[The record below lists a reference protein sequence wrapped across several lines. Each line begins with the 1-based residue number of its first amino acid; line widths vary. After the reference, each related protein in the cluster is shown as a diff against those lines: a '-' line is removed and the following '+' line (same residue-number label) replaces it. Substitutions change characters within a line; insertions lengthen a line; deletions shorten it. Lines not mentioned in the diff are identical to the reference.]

1 MGKFVTVLIASLLLV
16 GTVSVGASAFTAAT
30 VERTASVDV
39 VADNQGLLALIDGNS
54 GNLVSQ
60 DGSTEQ
66 LGIDL
71 EGGTAG
77 GANPNATFELGNP
90 AAPSTSNA
98 FKIEN
103 KDAEQHQINVEYTG
117 ATTNG
122 EDNLKFEIYDST
134 GTSVGTVTEEGTTA
148 SFTAPAT
155 ETFYTVV
162 TVDTGGGS
170 ATTDLTSIN
179 DLSGT
184 ISLTVNDVG
193 EGTDSSDEETTSDDG
208 SATSFEI
215 AEINADAEG
224 NERENLNDEY
234 VTFQNSGEQPL
245 DISGWGA

>member
-1 MGKFVTVLIASLLLV
+1 MAKVLTILMASLLLV

-30 VERTASVDV
+30 VERSANVDV
-39 VADNQGLLALIDGNS
+39 VADNNGLLALTDGNS

-71 EGGTAG
+71 ESGTAD

-90 AAPSTSNA
+90 AAPTTSNA
-98 FKIEN
+98 FTIEN
-103 KDAEQHQINVEYTG
+103 QDAEQHQINVKYTG
-117 ATTNG
+117 ADTNG

-134 GTSVGTVTEEGTTA
+134 NTSVGTVTEEGTTA

-155 ETFYTVV
+155 DTFYTVV

-170 ATTDLTSIN
+170 AATDLTSAS

-184 ISLTVNDVG
+184 ISFTIDDVN
-193 EGTDSSDEETTSDDG
+193 EGGTNSDGT
-208 SATSFEI
+208 
-215 AEINADAEG
+215 
-224 NERENLNDEY
+224 
-234 VTFQNSGEQPL
+234 
-245 DISGWGA
+245 